1 MPIQIPRLRRWLVFA
16 AGLLCLVVAGAY
28 LHRRRQAR
36 EVFKQIPAKM
46 NLNIQ
51 QTAEG
56 FKVSKSEQGRTLFT
70 VQASRA
76 VQFKTGG
83 RAELHH
89 VTITLYGRDA
99 SRYDQIYGDDFGYD
113 PQTGDVTAKGEV
125 RIDLEANPEG
135 LLKPDQSKPE
145 GMKNPIHLVTHDLV
159 FNQKTGNA
167 FTRGKVEL
175 RMAQASGSAMGI
187 HYTAR
192 DNVLT
197 LDSQVNLALSGAR
210 SGTLQASRA
219 VITKEPR
226 QAVLEEPRLAD
237 GTQKMQARRATL
249 FLRDD
254 NTVDHVVASDD
265 VQVQISG
272 KSPVQARAGEA
283 EFMINQAQDGLSRAV
298 FHGDVQIESGGD
310 RPRRVN
316 AGRIQV
322 DFAARNQA
330 RKIHADENVKLV
342 EGASPEPGAS
352 SAPAP
357 NSALAAG
364 SVTGARS
371 ATKIAGGVAG
381 APPRRNA
388 EAAQQVEITAPAID
402 FFMAK
407 GKGLDHADTSGAAR
421 IAILPTNRDV
431 SLTAVTAG
439 NFQAKFDANG
449 RLSSVHGAPDAK
461 VVNTTPGQPDRTST
475 SDQIDA
481 NFRSAGG
488 IEAIVQQ
495 GNLAYSD
502 GERQARAD
510 RARYTPAD
518 QMLVLTGSPRITDKG
533 LATTADTLR
542 MNRGTGDAVAEGNVK
557 TTYSD
562 LREQPNG
569 ALLAGASP
577 IHVTS
582 RSMTA
587 HRDSASATYS
597 GEVRLWQDGNVVE
610 AHNIEFDRE
619 RRSIVARGNG
629 RPVSTALVQVD
640 KSGKVT
646 PMSITSTR
654 LTYTDEQRRAQ
665 FEGGVTAKG
674 ADVTVTADHVDAYLA
689 ARSQNA
695 SGPMK
700 GQGQLDRLVAEGN
713 VVVKEPGR
721 KATGNQLVYTVA
733 DDKFVLSGGTPSIFD
748 AERGKTRGDSLTF
761 FRRDDRVLVEG
772 KDSSPT
778 VTQTRVAR

>member
-1 MPIQIPRLRRWLVFA
+1 MPIQIPRLRRWLVL
-16 AGLLCLVVAGAY
+16 AGVVLCLVVVGAY
-28 LHRRRQAR
+28 VHRRRQAS

-46 NLNIQ
+46 NVDIQ

-56 FKVSKSEQGRTLFT
+56 FKVSKSAQGRTLFT
-70 VQASRA
+70 VQASKA
-76 VQFKTGG
+76 VQFRTGG

-89 VTITLYGRDA
+89 VTITLYGREA

-175 RMAQASGSAMGI
+175 RMPQATGSAMGI
-187 HYTAR
+187 HYTAK

-197 LDSQVNLALSGAR
+197 LDSQVNLVLTGAR
-210 SGTLQASRA
+210 SGTLQAARA
-219 VITKEPR
+219 VVTKEP
-226 QAVLEEPRLAD
+226 QQVILEEPRLANSE
-237 GTQKMQARRATL
+237 QMFQARKATL

-254 NTVDHVVASDD
+254 NTVDHVLASDD
-265 VQVQISG
+265 VETQITG
-272 KSPVQARAGEA
+272 RFPVKARAAEA
-283 EFMINQAQDGLSRAV
+283 AFTVNQAQDGLSRAV
-298 FHGDVQIESGGD
+298 LHGDVQIESGGE

-316 AGRIQV
+316 AGRVQV
-322 DFAARNQA
+322 DFAARNQV
-330 RKIHADENVKLV
+330 RKIRAEENVKLV
-342 EGASPEPGAS
+342 ERVAAPGAS
-352 SAPAP
+352 AATAASIAPD
-357 NSALAAG
+357 
-364 SVTGARS
+364 VVRGA
-371 ATKIAGGVAG
+371 AG
-381 APPRRNA
+381 APSRRSG
-388 EAAQQVEITAPAID
+388 QVARSSTALQEIEITAPAID
-402 FFMAK
+402 FFAAK
-407 GKGLDHADTSGAAR
+407 GRRGLDRAETAGAAK
-421 IAILPTNRDV
+421 IKILPSNGDGSSTI
-431 SLTAVTAG
+431 VTAG
-439 NFQAKFDANG
+439 NFQARFDSHD
-449 RLSSVHGAPDAK
+449 RLAGVHGAPDAK
-461 VVNTTPGQPDRTST
+461 VVSTAPAQPDRTST
-475 SDQIDA
+475 SQQIDA
-481 NFRSAGG
+481 TFGSTGG
-488 IEAIVQQ
+488 IDALVQQ
-495 GNLAYSD
+495 GNFAYSD
-502 GERQARAD
+502 GERQARAG

-518 QMLVLTGSPRITDKG
+518 QMLVLTGLPRITDKG

-542 MNRGTGDAVAEGNVK
+542 MNRETGDATAEGNVK

-569 ALLAGASP
+569 ALLAGSSP
-577 IHVTS
+577 IHVTA
-582 RSMTA
+582 RTMTA
-587 HRDSASATYS
+587 HRDSATASYT
-597 GEVRLWQDGNVVE
+597 GNVRLWQDANVVE
-610 AHNIEFDRE
+610 AHNIDFDRD

-646 PMSITSTR
+646 PISITSTG
-654 LTYTDEQRRAQ
+654 LTYTDDQRRAEFQ
-665 FEGGVTAKG
+665 GGVTARG

-689 ARSQNA
+689 PRSQNT
-695 SGPMK
+695 SNQVK
-700 GQGQLDRLVAEGN
+700 GQGQLDRLVAGGN
-713 VVVKEPGR
+713 VVVQEPGR

-748 AERGKTRGDSLTF
+748 AERGKIRGDSLTF

>member
-1 MPIQIPRLRRWLVFA
+1 VLA

-28 LHRRRQAR
+28 VHRRRQAR

-70 VQASRA
+70 VQASKA
-76 VQFKTGG
+76 VQFRTGG

-135 LLKPDQSKPE
+135 LLKPDQSKPAD
-145 GMKNPIHLVTHDLV
+145 MKNPIHLVTRDLV

-167 FTRGKVEL
+167 FTRAKVEL
-175 RMAQASGSAMGI
+175 RMPQAAGSATGI
-187 HYTAR
+187 HYTAK

-197 LDSQVNLALSGAR
+197 LDSQVNLVLSGSR
-210 SGTLQASRA
+210 SGTLQAARG

-226 QAVLEEPRLAD
+226 QVVLEEPRLAD
-237 GTQKMQARRATL
+237 GTQKFQARRATL
-249 FLRDD
+249 SLRDD
-254 NTVDHVVASDD
+254 NTVDHVVASDG
-265 VQVQISG
+265 VQTQITG
-272 KSPVQARAGEA
+272 KVPVQARAAEA
-283 EFMINQAQDGLSRAV
+283 EFMVNKAQDGLSRAV
-298 FHGDVQIESGGD
+298 FRGGVQIESGDG

-316 AGRIQV
+316 AGRVQV
-322 DFAARNQA
+322 DFAARNLVS
-330 RKIHADENVKLV
+330 KIRAEENVKLV
-342 EGASPEPGAS
+342 EGVAPPGAS
-352 SAPAP
+352 AATAPSVATKAV
-357 NSALAAG
+357 SGAAG
-364 SVTGARS
+364 VPARRVGQDAHS
-371 ATKIAGGVAG
+371 SNTSQEI
-381 APPRRNA
+381 
-388 EAAQQVEITAPAID
+388 EITAPAMN
-402 FFMAK
+402 FFVAK
-407 GKGLDHADTSGAAR
+407 GRALERAETAGAAK
-421 IAILPTNRDV
+421 ITILPGNGDGSSTV
-431 SLTAVTAG
+431 VTAG
-439 NFQAKFDANG
+439 NFQAKFASNG
-449 RLSSVHGAPDAK
+449 RLAGVHGAPDAR
-461 VVNTTPGQPDRTST
+461 VVSTTPGQPDRTS
-475 SDQIDA
+475 SSQQIDA
-481 NFRSAGG
+481 TFGPTGG
-488 IEAIVQQ
+488 IDALVQQ
-495 GNLAYSD
+495 GNFAYSD

-533 LATTADTLR
+533 LATTANTLR
-542 MNRGTGDAVAEGNVK
+542 MNRSTGDATAEGNVK

-577 IHVTS
+577 IHVTA
-582 RSMTA
+582 RVMTA
-587 HRDSASATYS
+587 HRNSATATYS
-597 GEVRLWQDGNVVE
+597 GDVRLWQDGNVVE
-610 AHNIEFDRE
+610 ASNIDFDRD

-629 RPVSTALVQVD
+629 HPISTALVQVD

-646 PMSITSTR
+646 PISITSTG
-654 LTYTDEQRRAQ
+654 LTYTDNQRRAEFQ
-665 FEGGVTAKG
+665 GGVTARG
-674 ADVTVTADHVDAYLA
+674 AGVTVTADHVDAYLA
-689 ARSQNA
+689 PRSQNT
-695 SGPMK
+695 SNQVK

-713 VVVKEPGR
+713 VVVQEPAR
-721 KATGNQLVYTVA
+721 KATGNQLTYTVA

-748 AERGKTRGDSLTF
+748 AERGKIRGDSLTF